1 MRGFTLFEILIAL
14 AIVLLLAALA
24 VAAFSSFRQN
34 SLLKEARAKILSE
47 LSLARTQTLGA
58 EGKSSWGVHFEET
71 RLVRFKG
78 SSYSAADPSNQEILL
93 PLGAKISL
101 ISLGGAQDVVFER
114 LTGRT
119 VSSGTIRLELN
130 SNALASTTIT
140 IYASGIAE

>member
-14 AIVLLLAALA
+14 AIVLLLAVLA
-24 VAAFSSFRQN
+24 VAAFSDFRQN
-34 SLLKEARAKILSE
+34 SLLKEARAKVLSE

-78 SSYSAADPSNQEILL
+78 SSYSAVDPSNLEILL
-93 PLGAKISL
+93 PVGARIGL
-101 ISLGGAQDVVFER
+101 ISLGGASEVVFER

-119 VSSGTIRLELN
+119 ASVGTIRLELT
-130 SNALASTTIT
+130 SDALASTTIT
-140 IYASGIAE
+140 IYASGLAE

>member
-1 MRGFTLFEILIAL
+1 MRGFTLLEILIAL

-78 SSYSAADPSNQEILL
+78 SSYSTSDPSNQEILL
-93 PLGAKISL
+93 PAGTKISS
-101 ISLGGAQDVVFER
+101 ISLGGSSEVIFQR
-114 LTGRT
+114 LDGRT
-119 VSSGTIRLELN
+119 GNNGTLILQLVSDP
-130 SNALASTTIT
+130 AASTTII
-140 IYASGIAE
+140 IYASGLAE